1 METPPVETVAAC
13 SAVQGIPLITKFSEL
28 VTPPESCCSW
38 WRPFWLLYTVLMSTI
53 VAALLVALLPLI
65 VLLTLFRRAWSCYAC
80 SRYHTQPSKL
90 KIAVI
95 GGGWSGLQCISRL
108 RELGVRD
115 ITGFE
120 RNDALGGTWHPK
132 LRYHSIQVHGAMWVT
147 SFDCYPYNA
156 ADRDANDGKV
166 LGAEAQNYVKRF
178 ATDKGIEAL
187 YQFNTKVVAVKYDS
201 AQRTVAPKGETVAP
215 KQPAR
220 LVVEALDGNRSES
233 GPYDLVIYASQA
245 SEPNIPDIPGQAEF
259 EGKILHSLD
268 FKTAQ
273 FDEIVRSKAKVVVVG
288 GSMAACDLALCFQR
302 AGYET
307 YDWVFRT
314 PYLFWKYEAVFHNR
328 SFLNALRG
336 FSTVVGLLLSLV
348 SQTLAGWMFWG
359 SGLAVTYGKVHNN
372 WCKFHF
378 GVLCPQQRRD
388 LSKITEEKRHRAN
401 PKRYYAGGLELD
413 DGRKLAADY
422 VLFGTGCQSGIN
434 KIALVKDGQPF
445 DLDPEARML
454 NYFVVPTFP
463 VFANSTSLWTTFGPV
478 RAVNSADM
486 AIYHLCVRE
495 TMTEEQMRRKASWQ
509 MGGSM
514 NSTSGLLFQSTS
526 FTLRVWVVM
535 HLDLMAAGLVD
546 FFDFMWHVIEI
557 FSLSRQTAL
566 KFRILPQ
573 YRPQQHEHDD

>member
-38 WRPFWLLYTVLMSTI
+38 WRPFWLLYTVLTSTI

-95 GGGWSGLQCISRL
+95 GGGWSGLQSISRL

-201 AQRTVAPKGETVAP
+201 AQRTVAPKGEVVAP

-220 LVVEALDGNRSES
+220 LVVEDLDGNRSES

-288 GSMAACDLALCFQR
+288 GSRRPATWRSVSSAPATR
-302 AGYET
+302 
-307 YDWVFRT
+307 RT
-314 PYLFWKYEAVFHNR
+314 TGSSARRTSSGSSKPGSTTAP
-328 SFLNALRG
+328 
-336 FSTVVGLLLSLV
+336 FSTRCGASALSSACCSRSSPRPSPAGCSGAPA
-348 SQTLAGWMFWG
+348 SQ
-359 SGLAVTYGKVHNN
+359 
-372 WCKFHF
+372 
-378 GVLCPQQRRD
+378 
-388 LSKITEEKRHRAN
+388 
-401 PKRYYAGGLELD
+401 
-413 DGRKLAADY
+413 
-422 VLFGTGCQSGIN
+422 
-434 KIALVKDGQPF
+434 
-445 DLDPEARML
+445 
-454 NYFVVPTFP
+454 
-463 VFANSTSLWTTFGPV
+463 
-478 RAVNSADM
+478 
-486 AIYHLCVRE
+486 
-495 TMTEEQMRRKASWQ
+495 
-509 MGGSM
+509 
-514 NSTSGLLFQSTS
+514 
-526 FTLRVWVVM
+526 
-535 HLDLMAAGLVD
+535 
-546 FFDFMWHVIEI
+546 
-557 FSLSRQTAL
+557 
-566 KFRILPQ
+566 
-573 YRPQQHEHDD
+573 